1 MGVIQCTRKIAAS
14 DTEAGSLQLVFCPPR
29 ASWFP
34 GKVAEEEEEEEEEE
48 RGGARDLS
56 AGRVNNARILDAEA

>member
-1 MGVIQCTRKIAAS
+1 VVSRKGRRNALIALKPRGV
-14 DTEAGSLQLVFCPPR
+14 G
-29 ASWFP
+29 
-34 GKVAEEEEEEEEEE
+34 GEEEEEEEEEE